1 MTASSSSAVVTE
13 RRRGFSRRYD
23 AAGGNPVAIL
33 VSLLLKSL
41 ENWSERGDLNSRPPV
56 PQTGALTELR
66 YAPKPWCQVDLH
78 IHAQADETSH
88 QPVRGVYSLAKART
102 R

>member
-66 YAPKPWCQVDLH
+66 YAPK
-78 IHAQADETSH
+78 S
-88 QPVRGVYSLAKART
+88 
-102 R
+102 